1 MEANVPDFCFFWL
14 MLKGKCQIISH
25 IQLDFE
31 FQALYLF
38 ITTRE
43 EQMWQIPRISASQT
57 ESCDG
62 NEKKLYF

>member
-1 MEANVPDFCFFWL
+1 